1 MKSLLALI
9 HARNL
14 EFVRDR
20 SALGWSL
27 MFPLMLIIG
36 FGVAFSDTDR
46 PEYKLGV
53 LGAPA
58 YLAPLQQT
66 RYLQLIPYEDEAL
79 ARSKVGRHQLDLLLT
94 EGGYVVN
101 PDSVKGYL
109 AERIVLGVVGP
120 LASTQEQGQA
130 VRYIDW
136 LMPGIIGMNMMF
148 SGLYGVGYVIIR
160 YRKNGV
166 LKRYQATPMK
176 PWIFILSQICS
187 RMLMMMATATLVFVA
202 CSWMFSIAIVGSLL
216 LLLITAL
223 LGALALVSV
232 GLLVACRT
240 RSEEFG
246 NGVLNLIAWPMMFLS
261 GVWFSL
267 EGTAEWIQSLAR
279 LLPLSHL
286 NAASRAII
294 IDGAG
299 VATLWPHWLAL
310 AAISVVAIAIGAKG
324 FRWN

>member
-1 MKSLLALI
+1 MRSLLALI

-27 MFPLMLIIG
+27 MFPLMLIVG
-36 FGVAFSDTDR
+36 FGIAFSDTDK

-53 LGAPA
+53 VGQPA
-58 YLAPLQQT
+58 YLDTLKQT
-66 RYLQLIPYEDEAL
+66 RYLQLIPYEDETL
-79 ARSKVGRHQLDLLLT
+79 ARTKVGRHQLDLLLI
-94 EGGYVVN
+94 EQGYVVN
-101 PDSVKGYL
+101 PDSMKGYL
-109 AERIVLGVVGP
+109 AERILKAEVGELP
-120 LASTQEQGQA
+120 ATQVQGEA

-136 LMPGIIGMNMMF
+136 LMPGVIGMNMMF
-148 SGLYGVGYVIIR
+148 SGLYGVGYVIVR

-187 RMLMMMATATLVFVA
+187 RLLLMMATATLVFVA
-202 CSWMFSIAIVGSLL
+202 CTLMFSIPINGSLIL
-216 LLLITAL
+216 LFVTAL
-223 LGALALVSV
+223 LGALSLVSI

-267 EGTAEWIQSLAR
+267 EGTAPWIQSLAS

-294 IDGAG
+294 IDGVG
-299 VATLWPHWLAL
+299 IGGLLPHWLAL
-310 AAISVVAIAIGAKG
+310 IVISAVAIFVGARL